1 MHQVTNFCINGIS
14 CCTAFKKD
22 ATILVVTF
30 FDIYISFRRFKGEK
44 FSSSCKS
51 HEFNQVEGNDEF
63 KIWPTNLWIMISK
76 PIYTKVPSFEVHFKC
91 ALLPQK
97 HFVQPTF
104 QYCTHLSNSEDNY
117 WGIRIQHFSL
127 SCRTVVM
134 FKWIWKH

>member
-14 CCTAFKKD
+14 CCTAFKKMR
-22 ATILVVTF
+22 LFLLSHSLTF
-30 FDIYISFRRFKGEK
+30 ISFCHFKGEK

-76 PIYTKVPSFEVHFKC
+76 PICTKVPSFEVHFKC

-104 QYCTHLSNSEDNY
+104 QYCTHLSNSEVNY
-117 WGIRIQHFSL
+117 EVSEFSIFL
-127 SCRTVVM
+127 SRVVL
-134 FKWIWKH
+134 W